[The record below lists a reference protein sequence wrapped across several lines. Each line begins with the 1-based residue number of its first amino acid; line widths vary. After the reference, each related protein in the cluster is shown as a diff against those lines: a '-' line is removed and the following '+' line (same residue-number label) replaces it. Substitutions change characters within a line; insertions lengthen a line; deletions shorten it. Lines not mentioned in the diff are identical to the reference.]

1 VLGGTLIVAFDGTS
15 LDPKGRYNVVVS
27 EEDGKA
33 ELARLALD
41 LARMR

>member
-1 VLGGTLIVAFDGTS
+1 MLGGTLIVAVDGTG

-27 EEDGKA
+27 EEKGKT
-33 ELARLALD
+33 ELARVALD